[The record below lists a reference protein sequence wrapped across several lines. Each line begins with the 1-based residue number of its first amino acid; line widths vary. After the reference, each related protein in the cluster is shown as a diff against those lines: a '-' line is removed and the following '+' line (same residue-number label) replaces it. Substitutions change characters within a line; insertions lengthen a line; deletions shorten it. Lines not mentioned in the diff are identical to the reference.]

1 MIDLSAAPTLDRL
14 LPMLC
19 ETAMDIHL
27 DVYLV
32 GGVIRDLL
40 LRRSTVDFD
49 FAVEGDAIEFTREL
63 AARHGGTLTMHPT
76 FRTATWSYQE
86 LEIDFATART
96 ETYPEPAMLPVVTPA
111 SIDLDLYRRDFTIN
125 ALALRLNEPRQLI
138 DLYGGQEDLRSGIIR
153 VLHDHSFIDDPTRL
167 FRAVRFEQRLNFHI
181 EPHTFSLIAPALPYI
196 SRLSGERLRYEFE
209 LIFSEDEPEK
219 SLHRLHDLGLLT
231 YLDSGLIFDETLYN
245 AFRSY
250 RLLAADQQY
259 AQNSWHIKTNSAIN
273 IGWALL
279 GSRTR
284 DPEQMAR
291 RLMLDRTATL
301 AVHGGQRIA
310 KLLDKVASAQKPS
323 EVDALLNDLPTE
335 VLVAGSVLA
344 SGDTRA
350 KVTAYATT
358 WRYVT
363 PLLSGKD
370 FTNWG
375 LSPGPLFG
383 KLLRGLRTAR
393 LDGQI
398 SSLEQEREFVQ
409 RVIAQMAADDA
420 TGEDA

>member
-14 LPMLC
+14 LPLIC
-19 ETAMDIHL
+19 ETAIAVQVN
-27 DVYLV
+27 VYLV

-40 LRRSTVDFD
+40 LGRSTVDYD

-63 AARHGGTLTMHPT
+63 AAHHGGTLTMHPT
-76 FRTATWSYQE
+76 FRTATWSYQD

-96 ETYPEPAMLPVVTPA
+96 ETYPEPAILPVVTPA

-125 ALALRLNEPRQLI
+125 ALALRLNQPRILI
-138 DLYGGQEDLRSGIIR
+138 DLYGGQDDLRGGIIR

-167 FRAVRFEQRLNFHI
+167 FRAVRFEQRLNFQI
-181 EPHTFSLIAPALPYI
+181 EPHTLSLVAPALPYV
-196 SRLSGERLRYEFE
+196 SRLSGERLRYEVE
-209 LIFSEDEPEK
+209 LIFSEAEPEK
-219 SLHRLHDLGLLT
+219 SLLRLQELGLLT
-231 YLDSGLIFDETLYN
+231 YLDSGLVFDETLRN
-245 AFRSY
+245 AYQDY
-250 RLLAADQQY
+250 RTLIADQQY

-284 DPEQMAR
+284 DPEHLAR
-291 RLMLDRTATL
+291 YLMLDRTAAL

-310 KLLDKVASAQKPS
+310 KLLDKVANAKKPS

-335 VLVAGSVLA
+335 VLIAGSVLA

-350 KVTAYATT
+350 KVTTYATE

-393 LDGQI
+393 LDGLLTT
-398 SSLEQEREFVQ
+398 LEDEREYVQ
-409 RVIAQMAADDA
+409 RVVAQMAADDA
-420 TGEDA
+420 KGEDA